1 MSVFVLL
8 FVFFFF
14 KQKTA
19 YEMRISDW
27 SSDVCSSDLWPIP
40 PDIAER
46 LPGQRIDAV
55 RRRAK
60 YLLLDTAAG
69 SALLHL
75 GMSGSLRVLPA
86 DAPVRVHDH
95 FDIAL
100 AGSGRGGGR
109 VLRFNDP
116 RRFGCLLWQPSGE
129 MHPLLRG
136 LGPEPS
142 GGDGAAF
149 RSEEHTSELQ
159 SLTRISYAVFCLEKN
174 TSHPPAPRA
183 VAHAP
188 NQKTH
193 TNKKL

>member
-1 MSVFVLL
+1 
-8 FVFFFF
+8 
-14 KQKTA
+14 
-19 YEMRISDW
+19 MRISDW
-27 SSDVCSSDLWPIP
+27 SSDVCSSDLIP

-100 AGSGRGGGR
+100 AGSSRGGGR

-129 MHPLLRG
+129 MHTLLREIG
-136 LGPEPS
+136 R
-142 GGDGAAF
+142 AAGRQIGVHF
-149 RSEEHTSELQ
+149 VVISVVAA
-159 SLTRISYAVFCLEKN
+159 SLK
-174 TSHPPAPRA
+174 
-183 VAHAP
+183 
-188 NQKTH
+188 QK
-193 TNKKL
+193 KKL